1 VALTPTIESSQA
13 AVRVLQ
19 EPVGDILASQ
29 ATVRALINYPT
40 PIMEASQ
47 SAVRVLLNRAPV
59 IEVSQAVVR
68 VLALGRIEDPIVRAW
83 TFTLDGHDFY
93 VLRLGD
99 AETLIF
105 DMATEQ
111 WVNWDSHRLAF
122 WRVNCGINWIDGQ
135 SIGFEFNS
143 SIIVGDDQQGLLW
156 ALDPEQSFD
165 DAVRS
170 DVEEQQVV
178 FPRILTGQV
187 AMTGRQVLPC
197 YAIFLIGDNFGPL
210 TEGFTAGITL
220 EYSDDAGKTYDS
232 AGTITVTP
240 STVDQSYEWLSL
252 GQIEA
257 PGRIFRLTD
266 TGVFTRIDSMTMN
279 DD

>member
-1 VALTPTIESSQA
+1 MALTPTIESSQA

-170 DVEEQQVV
+170 DDEEQQVV